1 MNDREYRG
9 GRGDREGRGRGDRD
23 RDRDRGPDKKR
34 EPEPD
39 YIDYKDVP
47 GLRRYLNAQGKMHSR
62 KRTRVSAQLQHKIK
76 SAVKRARFW
85 QRCSVAVP
93 LYHSA

>member
-9 GRGDREGRGRGDRD
+9 GRGDRDGGGS
-23 RDRDRGPDKKR
+23 DKKR

-47 GLRRYLNAQGKMHSR
+47 TLRRYLNAQGKMHSR

-76 SAVKRARFW
+76 CAVKRARFLGLL
-85 QRCSVAVP
+85 S
-93 LYHSA
+93 YTN